1 MTNEIRKI
9 KFMFQ
14 AVNCPKNW
22 YTQSSGTVP
31 MRTLLIDISVKLT
44 NACRS
49 KIAIKN
55 KFLKK

>member
-49 KIAIKN
+49 KVAIK
-55 KFLKK
+55 K